1 VAVVTTTAELARAAD
16 TTAAE
21 AATAATTD
29 ADQSGSPMNR

>member
-1 VAVVTTTAELARAAD
+1 VAVVTTTAELARAVV
-16 TTAAE
+16 TTAE